1 MPCKKRDHRQQCGQ
15 PALPENMR
23 RLAKDETFHFR
34 CHPGVPCFT
43 ECCRQLDLALT
54 PYDVL
59 RLAKNLGLSGA
70 EFLKQ
75 YAVIEHLEGEAFP
88 QVYLGMVDDGR
99 ASCPFVSTAGCAVYH
114 DRPGACR
121 TYPLGRGA
129 YRTADGSIGEMHVLL
144 TEPHCRGF
152 LETAAQTADS
162 WQADQDLHAY
172 NAMNDELLSLLQDQR
187 LKEGWRPDGN
197 EIELYL
203 DTLYRLEHFKARA
216 LAGEIKGLQ
225 IIGLETPV
233 AAGNDE
239 AFLRAGIKWLHHE
252 FFGT

>member
-1 MPCKKRDHRQQCGQ
+1 MAKTENHGQSGQ

-23 RLAKDETFHFR
+23 RLAEDETFHFR
-34 CHPGVPCFT
+34 CHPEVPCFT

-70 EFLKQ
+70 DFLEQ
-75 YAVIEHLEGEAFP
+75 YVLIEHHEGEAFP
-88 QVYLGMVDDGR
+88 RVYLGMVDDGR
-99 ASCPFVSTAGCAVYH
+99 ASCPFVSKAGCAVYH

-129 YRTADGSIGEMHVLL
+129 FLAADGSPREIHALL
-144 TEPHCRGF
+144 SEAHCRGF
-152 LETAAQTADS
+152 QENAVQTARS
-162 WQADQDLHAY
+162 WQADQDLSPY
-172 NAMNDELLSLLQDQR
+172 NAMNDELLFLLQDKR
-187 LKEGWRPDGN
+187 LKDGWRPDGN

-203 DTLYRLEHFKARA
+203 DTLYRLEQFKARA
-216 LAGEIKGLQ
+216 LAGEITDLPL
-225 IIGLETPV
+225 IGLEIQ
-233 AAGNDE
+233 AAQGDDE
-239 AFLRAGIKWLHHE
+239 AFLRAGIKWLHHA